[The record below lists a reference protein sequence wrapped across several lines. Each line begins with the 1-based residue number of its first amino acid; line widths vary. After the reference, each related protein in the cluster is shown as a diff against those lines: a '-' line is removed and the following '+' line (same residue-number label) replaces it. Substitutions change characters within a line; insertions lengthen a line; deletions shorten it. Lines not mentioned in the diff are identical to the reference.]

1 METTNRIDKQPLRG
15 DEPLWEQG
23 YPEIATPSVTCVGQH
38 FNEAKK
44 EIIKIIRDE
53 QNMLCTDSEIAEK
66 ILVAVLRIYGNNK

>member
-1 METTNRIDKQPLRG
+1 MKTTNRIIVNPYEGNVVKLG
-15 DEPLWEQG
+15 E
-23 YPEIATPSVTCVGQH
+23 VN